1 MSWDRDFLPWL
12 VSLAGMATLLWLFY
26 WMLAPGKTVVREF
39 IYKETPEA
47 NLDIRL
53 FLPSDWAPHHQRPAI
68 LFFFGGGWIGGGI
81 DHFKW
86 QADVLARE
94 GMVAALV
101 DYRVDSR
108 HHTTPDA
115 AVADGFDAF
124 NWLLEN
130 ANRFGIDPKKIIS
143 SGSSAGGHIAACLAL
158 CTPPQGVKTPKE
170 RPALLVLF
178 NPVLD
183 LTNATPE
190 LEFSPRELEL
200 IAMMSTETV
209 AAISPNLHV
218 DNHTPPSLL
227 IFGDL
232 DPLTRQGEQFS
243 RMTEAAGV
251 ETRTEIFPKQKHGF
265 FNREPW
271 RSETLEMAE
280 RFLTKHNMLPV
291 SPNE

>member
-1 MSWDRDFLPWL
+1 MTWGRDFMPWL
-12 VSLAGMATLLWLFY
+12 VSLAGMTTLLWLFY
-26 WMLAPGKTVVREF
+26 WMIAPGKPVVREF
-39 IYKETPEA
+39 IYKQTSQA
-47 NLDIRL
+47 NLAIRV
-53 FLPSDWAPHHQRPAI
+53 FLPSDWAPHNQRPAI

-158 CTPPQGVKTPKE
+158 CTLPPGIKTPGE

-183 LTNATPE
+183 LTNATPD

-209 AAISPNLHV
+209 AAISPNQHV

-232 DPLTRQGEQFS
+232 DPLTQQGEQFS
-243 RMTEAAGV
+243 RMAEAAGV

-271 RSETLEMAE
+271 RSHTMRSVKQYLQE
-280 RFLTKHNMLPV
+280 RGYLNK
-291 SPNE
+291 

>member
-1 MSWDRDFLPWL
+1 MTWGRDFLPWL
-12 VSLAGMATLLWLFY
+12 VSLAGMAALLWLFY
-26 WMLAPGKTVVREF
+26 WMIAPGKPVVREF
-39 IYKETPEA
+39 IYKQTPQA
-47 NLDIRL
+47 NLAIRL
-53 FLPSDWAPHHQRPAI
+53 FLPIDWAPHNQRPAI
-68 LFFFGGGWIGGGI
+68 LFFFGGGWISGGI

-124 NWLLEN
+124 SWLLEN
-130 ANRFGIDPKKIIS
+130 ANRFGVDPKRVIS

-158 CTPPQGVKTPKE
+158 CTPPRGAKTPEE

-200 IAMMSTETV
+200 IAMMPSETV
-209 AAISPNLHV
+209 AAISPNQLV
-218 DNHTPPSLL
+218 DSRTPPSLL
-227 IFGDL
+227 IFGDR
-232 DPLTRQGEQFS
+232 DPLTQQGEQFS
-243 RMTEAAGV
+243 RMVEAAGV
-251 ETRTEIFPKQKHGF
+251 DTRTEIVPGQKHGF

-271 RSETLEMAE
+271 RSRTMTFVKQYLQEQSYL
-280 RFLTKHNMLPV
+280 
-291 SPNE
+291 SQ

>member
-1 MSWDRDFLPWL
+1 MTWDKDFLPWL

-47 NLDIRL
+47 NLAIRL

-158 CTPPQGVKTPKE
+158 CTPPRDVKTAGEK
-170 RPALLVLF
+170 PALLVLF

-190 LEFSPRELEL
+190 LEFSSRELEL
-200 IAMMSTETV
+200 IAMMPSETV
-209 AAISPNLHV
+209 AAISPNQHV
-218 DNHTPPSLL
+218 DNRTPPSLL

-232 DPLTRQGEQFS
+232 DPLIQQGEQFS
-243 RMTEAAGV
+243 RMAEAAGV
-251 ETRTEIFPKQKHGF
+251 ETRTEIFPGQKHGF

-271 RSETLEMAE
+271 RSHTMRSVKQYLQE
-280 RFLTKHNMLPV
+280 RGYLNK
-291 SPNE
+291 